1 MHEETVHQVEE
12 LKKQAD
18 QQEKIWRDKKEHE
31 VVVWREKIHREQEHW
46 QHHIDHQMEACK
58 TKHQKQIDSLLHNAY
73 LPKCAKSASKQ
84 HVGSTV
90 SKMSSADAGSTVS
103 KMSSADVVHG
113 KKEDRP
119 GFKKSTMDPHTPKKK
134 GVRFQQ
140 TASFHIIEEYDTDFN
155 EDLDSIQARDGNELS
170 EEHSVV
176 KDEAEAR
183 EDKDEET
190 QEANTETVN
199 NESLDEA
206 SGLDGTALH
215 SETEDSVVEDEAE
228 ENNDTT
234 VEAVHSQ
241 IMN

>member
-73 LPKCAKSASKQ
+73 LPTCAKSASKQ
-84 HVGSTV
+84 HVGSTA
-90 SKMSSADAGSTVS
+90 SMMSSVDA
-103 KMSSADVVHG
+103 VHG
-113 KKEDRP
+113 KKEDRT
-119 GFKKSTMDPHTPKKK
+119 GFKKSTRDPHTPKKK

-140 TASFHIIEEYDTDFN
+140 TASIHIIEAYDTDFN
-155 EDLDSIQARDGNELS
+155 ESLDSIQARDDNKLS

-183 EDKDEET
+183 EDKNEET

-206 SGLDGTALH
+206 ASGLDGTALH
-215 SETEDSVVEDEAE
+215 SEAEDSVMEDEAE